1 MSPDRFDSPED
12 AARYGFPA
20 ECRIVATRMR
30 GEAAYV
36 LLDTGSAGQ
45 PYLYG
50 VTCERREGRWSPGS
64 SGNGPGWSQVGADKE
79 LGTLTMWGEAP
90 VGADRIRVEFE
101 GDVHEETVSG
111 GVYLAA
117 WWNVPSRKES
127 SARVSAFRIDG
138 KWIPEMLPEARY
150 E

>member
-1 MSPDRFDSPED
+1 M
-12 AARYGFPA
+12 
-20 ECRIVATRMR
+20 
-30 GEAAYV
+30 
-36 LLDTGSAGQ
+36 
-45 PYLYG
+45 
-50 VTCERREGRWSPGS
+50 
-64 SGNGPGWSQVGADKE
+64 
-79 LGTLTMWGEAP
+79 TMWGEAP

-101 GDVHEETVSG
+101 GDVHEETVSR